1 MVNERTL
8 LFDFVAWLTEN
19 RLLTKRRVTVED
31 CAQMV
36 DAFKADKPYTFQT
49 HETHDKESIS

>member
-1 MVNERTL
+1 MNERTL

-19 RLLTKRRVTVED
+19 RLLTKRRVTVDD

-36 DAFKADKPYTFQT
+36 DAFTADKPYTFQT
-49 HETHDKESIS
+49 HETHGKEGIS